1 MKAHEIKSRFE
12 DEHFPEITEEGL
24 EELRRRI
31 GIKIEKT
38 VDPWVRVASEDTIK
52 HFAWGIG
59 DDNPLWLDQE
69 YARQTRYGTIIA
81 PPTFL
86 YATNRVMSGYVGGLP
101 GIHAMFAGTN
111 WTWYSPTRL
120 GDRIEVEVFLKEL
133 VEHETRFAGRAIQQI
148 YHGDYFNQ
156 IGDKIAEADSWCFR
170 TERETAR
177 EKGKKYKHVKGR
189 KKYSSEEVRRIVELY
204 EKEEV
209 RGGVPRYWGDVKV
222 GEQIP
227 MIVKGPM
234 TVTGFIA
241 FVQGWGGLYIR
252 AHKIAFKM
260 FQKHKGLGIPNVYG
274 IPDIP
279 ERVHWE
285 DDLAKAVGTP
295 AAYDY
300 GPERVSWMSHLMT
313 NWIGD
318 DGWLYK
324 LNAKIIRHNPVGD
337 VLYISGRVKDKFME
351 GDRGCVRCDLEAKNQ
366 DDESSCTAE
375 AIAILPTKS
384 K

>member
-1 MKAHEIKSRFE
+1 MAVKRLKTEYEA
-12 DEHFPEITEEGL
+12 EHFPEIKEEAL
-24 EELRRRI
+24 EELRQRI

-38 VDPWVRVASEDTIK
+38 VEPWVRVASEDTIK

-133 VEHETRFAGRAIQQI
+133 VEHETRFAGGAIQQI

-156 IGDKIAEADSWCFR
+156 TGDKIAEADSWCFR

-177 EKGKKYKHVKGR
+177 EKGKKYKHIKGR
-189 KKYSSEEVRRIVELY
+189 KKYSSEEVQRIAELY
-204 EKEEV
+204 ENEEV
-209 RGGVPRYWGDVKV
+209 RGGVPRYWEDVKV

-260 FQKHKGLGIPNVYG
+260 FQKHKGLGIPNACG

-337 VLYISGRVKDKFME
+337 VLYISGRVKERFME
-351 GDRGCVRCDLEAKNQ
+351 GDKGCVRCDLEAKNQ
-366 DDESSCTAE
+366 DGESSCTAE
-375 AIAILPTKS
+375 AVAILPRKGR
-384 K
+384 